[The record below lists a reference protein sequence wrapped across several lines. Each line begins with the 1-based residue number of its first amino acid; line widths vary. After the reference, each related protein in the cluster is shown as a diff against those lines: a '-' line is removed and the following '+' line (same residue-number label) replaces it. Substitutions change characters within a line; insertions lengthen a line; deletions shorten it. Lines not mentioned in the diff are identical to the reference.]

1 MDMRTRNYIKL
12 LMLGAALMGVTGCLR
27 DNLEP
32 CPPLSVT
39 LTVKDKNYFNVDD
52 AEQYG
57 LMTRVDENL
66 PFRNYVGTLYYV
78 LRDAG
83 TGNIIAEQKNHEVG
97 NDNLTQQITFN
108 DDLPYG
114 TYTLTVWGNMK
125 SDAPLGDDTTNAEL
139 EATDAANNDIYLGT
153 LAIDYNYNH
162 EHYTLELER
171 TKGQLLIQAEGLPAQ
186 IDFSVKDITNVYSI
200 INSRFEYSNPIG
212 VRTSTDWENPGEI
225 VTHTLLGPSEN
236 TNASR
241 LSVYFLNKEVV
252 TGQGNASSQ
261 ETGRNQ
267 TDLTIVP
274 EDVNITLRRNELTV
288 LRYVYDSQEG
298 MKILILVNG
307 QWEYIHNME
316 ID

>member
-27 DNLEP
+27 DNLEQ

-39 LTVKDKNYFNVDD
+39 LTVTDKNYFNIDD

-57 LMTRVDENL
+57 LMARVDENL

-78 LRDAG
+78 LQEAETG
-83 TGNIIAEQKNHEVG
+83 TVVEKRTNHAVTG
-97 NDNLTQQITFN
+97 DGLTQEIAF
-108 DDLPYG
+108 DADLPYG

-125 SDAPLGDDTTNAEL
+125 SDEPLGDNVTNAEL
-139 EATDAANNDIYLGT
+139 EAADAANNDIYLGT
-153 LAIDYNYNH
+153 LNIDYDYSH
-162 EHYTLELER
+162 EHYTLGLER

-212 VRTSTDWENPGEI
+212 VRTSTDWENPGGI